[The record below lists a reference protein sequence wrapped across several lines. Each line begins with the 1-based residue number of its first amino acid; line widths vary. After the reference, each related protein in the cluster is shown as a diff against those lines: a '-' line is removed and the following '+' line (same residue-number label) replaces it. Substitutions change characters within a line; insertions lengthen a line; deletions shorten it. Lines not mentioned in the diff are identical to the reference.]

1 MLLPISRLSLP
12 FPQALEEVMVEGL
25 MVFFSC
31 PADGRGGDY
40 HHKLVS
46 SWMQFGILFAPDS
59 LKLDFNRLNPL
70 SQLKQMFSVQSVMN
84 LLMSTSRQH
93 CWA

>member
-1 MLLPISRLSLP
+1 
-12 FPQALEEVMVEGL
+12 MVEGL
-25 MVFFSC
+25 MVFFSF
-31 PADGRGGDY
+31 ALLMAAVAIIT
-40 HHKLVS
+40 KLVS

-84 LLMSTSRQH
+84 LLMSIVKATLLGLILYVVIWPSLG
-93 CWA
+93 C